1 MSLTNV
7 QVMDDEKAV
16 YMGKQ
21 PPITQCYT
29 IWLREKQRG
38 REEGKREESP
48 PKSPSWTSP
57 HLQNAW
63 VIKGVSNTNK
73 ILEHRD

>member
-48 PKSPSWTSP
+48 PKSPS
-57 HLQNAW
+57 
-63 VIKGVSNTNK
+63 
-73 ILEHRD
+73 